1 MGIGQRGEFGPD
13 ALDFVPED
21 EAHGEARRPFEKIHG
36 MHGSFHGRDLETVAA
51 QRFDQGNRFPG
62 VFPLDSFFGSQRGFR
77 DGALGRPA
85 RDSAQVQL
93 RQPHCVRGPEESAD
107 VIQAAHIVEHDSHR
121 QLGDFLVTGSGSR
134 CQKRNAIHQR
144 INSSIKYRTGIYMN
158 VRMAGLMLSVVIPI
172 HNEEHSILPL
182 YDRLTAVLEQLQR
195 PYEILFVDDASTDRS
210 FELLANL
217 VETDGHLKV
226 IRLRRNFGQ
235 TAALSAGFHE
245 AKGGVIIAMDG
256 DLQHAPED
264 IPALLEKIDSGY
276 DIASGWRKYRVDN
289 PLSRKLPSRIA
300 NWLMAKA
307 SGVNLRDFGTTFK
320 AYRAEVLKDINLYGE
335 LHRFIP
341 ALASFYGARIAE
353 VPIRNTSRSAG
364 GSHYGIGRTFRVLF
378 DILTIKFL
386 LKYFTRPMHFFG
398 SLGLIGTTC
407 GSGIMIYLLIKKL
420 LGIDIVIEHG
430 PLMILG
436 ALLLLGGMMMF
447 STGLIGEMMMR
458 TYFESQDRRIYA
470 VREILTRKQRGLA
483 SGTR

>member
-1 MGIGQRGEFGPD
+1 
-13 ALDFVPED
+13 
-21 EAHGEARRPFEKIHG
+21 
-36 MHGSFHGRDLETVAA
+36 
-51 QRFDQGNRFPG
+51 
-62 VFPLDSFFGSQRGFR
+62 
-77 DGALGRPA
+77 
-85 RDSAQVQL
+85 
-93 RQPHCVRGPEESAD
+93 
-107 VIQAAHIVEHDSHR
+107 
-121 QLGDFLVTGSGSR
+121 
-134 CQKRNAIHQR
+134 
-144 INSSIKYRTGIYMN
+144 
-158 VRMAGLMLSVVIPI
+158 MLSIVIPI

-245 AKGGVIIAMDG
+245 AKGDVIIAMDG

-264 IPALLEKIDSGY
+264 IPALLRKIDEGY
-276 DIASGWRKYRVDN
+276 DIASGWRKNRVDN
-289 PLSRKLPSRIA
+289 AILRKIPSRCA

-307 SGVNLRDFGTTFK
+307 SGVDLRDFGTTFK
-320 AYRAEVLKDINLYGE
+320 AYRAEVLKDVNLYGE

-353 VPIRNTSRSAG
+353 VPIRNTPRAAG
-364 GSHYGIGRTFRVLF
+364 DSHYGIGRTFRVLF

-398 SLGLIGTTC
+398 SLGLLGTAT
-407 GSGIMIYLLIKKL
+407 GGAIMLYLAFEKL
-420 LGIDIVIEHG
+420 ALGKDIVVAHG
-430 PLMILG
+430 PLMIAGTL
-436 ALLLLGGMMMF
+436 ALICGVMMF

-458 TYFESQDRRIYA
+458 TYFDSQDRRIYA
-470 VREILTRKQRGLA
+470 VREILTRKQRGVA
-483 SGTR
+483 GGAR